1 MVVDDADREHFV
13 LVIKIVKV
21 LSDKA
26 VFFLVSETVIY
37 GALIFLAWYMQVR
50 IELPSDI
57 VLL

>member
-13 LVIKIVKV
+13 LVSTKIVKV

-37 GALIFLAWYMQVR
+37 GALIFFSLVHAG
-50 IELPSDI
+50 SN
-57 VLL
+57 